1 MIIKKRPKYGGRDFG
16 PGNNANPNGRPKIPE
31 DIKKIRKLTS
41 KEVTRMGHILMS
53 TPNDLKDILSDEGAT
68 VLSHWIAK
76 ICVMGL
82 KQGSPR
88 ELNELLNRL
97 IGKVSERVEVTL
109 PAPVII
115 NRLNGDATVL
125 GATRGDMKKYSR
137 HSSVIKSDA
146 IDPEKE
152 DKEDKESDE

>member
-1 MIIKKRPKYGGRDFG
+1 MIIKKRPKHGGRDFG
-16 PGNNANPNGRPKIPE
+16 PGNNANPNGRPKTPE

-53 TPNDLKDILSDEGAT
+53 TPNDLKDILSDENAT

-82 KQGSPR
+82 KQGTPR

-115 NRLNGDATVL
+115 NRLNGDRTVL
-125 GATRGDMKKYSR
+125 GATRGNVKSYGR
-137 HSSVIKSDA
+137 HSDVIKSDV
-146 IDPEKE
+146 IDAEKE
-152 DKEDKESDE
+152 EKASDE